1 MFEPNKPVNIEQQKL
16 NMIMSNLKE
25 IIRAVGMN
33 TYAAYVAQTTID
45 NLKGE

>member
-1 MFEPNKPVNIEQQKL
+1 MFEPNKSVNIEQQKL

-25 IIRAVGMN
+25 IIRATGSN
-33 TYAAYVAQTTID
+33 SYAAYVAQTTID

>member
-1 MFEPNKPVNIEQQKL
+1 MFEPNKSVNIEQQKL
-16 NMIMSNLKE
+16 NMIINNLKE
-25 IIRAVGMN
+25 IVNKAPN